1 LRRDHH
7 APFGQAVLFEMR
19 ADQFGAVVLGIGVND
34 DDLARAARNR
44 RYGVRIRLEHFL
56 DDGKVFGRTN
66 MHRRF
71 AVLGLELF
79 DGGFALFLG
88 EPRVDLIEAGNQRR
102 LAA

>member
-1 LRRDHH
+1 
-7 APFGQAVLFEMR
+7 
-19 ADQFGAVVLGIGVND
+19 
-34 DDLARAARNR
+34 
-44 RYGVRIRLEHFL
+44 
-56 DDGKVFGRTN
+56 